1 MRIVPCRRFAAAV
14 CLILAMGI
22 DGIAAG
28 SIGLFDGQ
36 SDIGSVVPP
45 GNASYDPASD
55 SYTVTSAGANI
66 WYRVDGFHFLWTK
79 VSGDVA
85 LTADIAFPP
94 VAYNHEP
101 KAHRKGVLMF
111 RQELDAGSRYADAAL
126 HGSGLTAMQYR
137 RDKGANTQD
146 IELPGTVPE
155 TLRLE
160 KRGDTMT
167 LYVGKPGEA
176 LHQVGASVK
185 LRLDGPFYAGLGVTA
200 HDPQTTD
207 KVVFTHVKL
216 EPLTPLAAPIAEYST
231 LQTIQIDDQARIAR
245 VILTKQGVFES
256 PNYAP
261 DGKSLVI
268 NENGHFWRIALSDDG
283 FSAGEPVPFDTGK
296 EKGCWGEHG
305 FSPDGKSYAISCPA
319 PRAHKP
325 DVFILPA
332 EGGQGRR
339 LTHHPI
345 SFFHGWS
352 PDGNTVVFTS
362 IRDGHEDIYAIPT
375 AGGAETRLTNVG
387 VNDSGEYTPDGRT
400 IYFNSDRSG
409 SAQIWRMHPDGSAQ
423 EQITSDDYA
432 NWYPHISPDGKKLV
446 FLSYLNG
453 DAGLHPANKDVA
465 LRIMSLGDG
474 EIRTLVELT
483 GGQGTID
490 SPCWAPDSDHL
501 AFVSNQMLPAGDP
514 K

>member
-1 MRIVPCRRFAAAV
+1 MVPCLRFFAGA
-14 CLILAMGI
+14 CLALAL
-22 DGIAAG
+22 IAETATAG
-28 SIGLFDGQ
+28 AIGLFDVQ

-45 GNASYDPASD
+45 GSASYDPATD
-55 SYTVTSAGANI
+55 SYTIASAGADTWN
-66 WYRVDGFHFLWTK
+66 RVDGFHFLWTK
-79 VSGDVA
+79 VTGDVA
-85 LTADIAFPP
+85 LTARISFPP
-94 VAYNHEP
+94 AAYSHVSNP
-101 KAHRKGVLMF
+101 NRKGLLMF
-111 RQELDAGSRYADAAL
+111 RQGLDAGSRYADAAL
-126 HGSGLTAMQYR
+126 HASGFTALQYR
-137 RDKGANTQD
+137 REKGANTED
-146 IELPGTVPE
+146 IELNGATPE

-167 LYVGKPGEA
+167 LYIGKPSEP
-176 LHQVGASVK
+176 LHQVGASVR
-185 LRLDGPFYAGLGVTA
+185 LHLDGPFYGGLGVTA
-200 HDPQTTD
+200 HDPDTTD
-207 KVVFTHVKL
+207 KIVFSHVKL
-216 EPLTPLAAPIAEYST
+216 EPLAPLATPMTEIST

-245 VILTKQGVFES
+245 VVLTKQGVFES

-261 DGKSLVI
+261 DGKSLVV
-268 NENGHFWRIALSDDG
+268 NENGRFWRIPLSDDG
-283 FSAGEPVPFDTGK
+283 FAAGAPVPFDTGR

-305 FSPDGKSYAISCPA
+305 FSPDGKSCAISCPA

-332 EGGQGRR
+332 DGGQGRR

-352 PDGNTVVFTS
+352 PDGQTIAFTS
-362 IRDGHEDIYAIPT
+362 IRDGHEDIYAIPA
-375 AGGAETRLTNVG
+375 AGGAEARLTNVG

-409 SAQIWRMHPDGSAQ
+409 AMQIWRMHPDGGGQ
-423 EQITSDDYA
+423 EQVTSDDYA
-432 NWYPHISPDGKKLV
+432 NWYPHISPDGKKMV

-465 LRIMSLGDG
+465 LRIMSLADG
-474 EIRTLVELT
+474 EIRTLAEFT